1 MNRRFLIWFFALSCL
16 AAYSYAANLLYH
28 KSDLIDY
35 KSNVYT
41 PTYATGFR
49 IIGAEGKQSTIIRVT
64 NPWQSANDVETMLF
78 IARGGEKAPEGF
90 RGQVLQGD
98 AKRVVCMS
106 SSHIAMLDAIGAVES
121 VVGVSG
127 KNFITNPYVVANQRT
142 IADVGYDG
150 NMNFELLIA
159 QQPDIV
165 LLYGVTGAC
174 TMESK
179 LDELG
184 IPYIYIGEYVEEDP
198 LGKAEWLIAL
208 AEIVGL
214 RQQGLTYFSELPQRY
229 EQLKSMATFAQ
240 TPAPKVMLNTPY
252 ADSWFMPSTTSYIAR
267 LIADA
272 GGDYIY
278 QQNTSNHSLP
288 IDLEQAAL
296 LTTQA
301 DIWLHVENINS
312 LDDLRR
318 QLPKFA
324 HMPCVQRGEVYNC
337 DKRRVAGGGNDYWE
351 SGVVHPDVILRD
363 LIKIFHPELVS
374 EEFVYYRK
382 IE

>member
-1 MNRRFLIWFFALSCL
+1 MKKQLTHTLILCAILWGTCSCT
-16 AAYSYAANLLYH
+16 SSGN
-28 KSDLIDY
+28 IDDY
-35 KSNVYT
+35 NMAVYT

-49 IIGAEGKQSTIIRVT
+49 IVGAEGKQSTIIRVT

-78 IARGGEKAPEGF
+78 IARGGEKAPDGF

-127 KNFITNPYVVANQRT
+127 KNFITNPYVVAHQCT

-150 NMNFELLIA
+150 NMNFELLVA
-159 QQPDIV
+159 QQPDVV

-229 EQLKSMATFAQ
+229 EQLKSMAASAQ

-252 ADSWFMPSTTSYIAR
+252 ADSWFMPSTTSYMAR

-278 QQNTSNHSLP
+278 KRNTSNHSLP
-288 IDLEQAAL
+288 IDMEDAAL

-301 DIWLHVENINS
+301 DVWINVGNVNS
-312 LDDLRR
+312 VADLCR
-318 QLPKFA
+318 QFPKFA
-324 HMPCVQRGEVYNC
+324 QMPCVQRGEVYNC
-337 DKRRVAGGGNDYWE
+337 DKRRVLGGGNDYWE

-363 LIKIFHPELVS
+363 LIKIFHSELVS

>member
-1 MNRRFLIWFFALSCL
+1 MKKRLIHALILCAILWCTCSCT
-16 AAYSYAANLLYH
+16 SSGN
-28 KSDLIDY
+28 IDDY
-35 KSNVYT
+35 NIAVYT
-41 PTYATGFR
+41 PTYATGFH
-49 IIGAEGKQSTIIRVT
+49 IVGAEGKQSTIIRVT
-64 NPWQSANDVETMLF
+64 NPWQSANEVETMLF
-78 IARGGEKAPEGF
+78 IARGGEKAPNGF

-106 SSHIAMLDAIGAVES
+106 SSHIAMLDAIGAVKS

-150 NMNFELLIA
+150 NMNFELLVA

-179 LDELG
+179 LNELD
-184 IPYIYIGEYVEEDP
+184 IPYIYVGEYVEEDP

-229 EQLKSMATFAQ
+229 EQLKSIAASAQ
-240 TPAPKVMLNTPY
+240 TPTPKVMINTPY

-351 SGVVHPDVILRD
+351 SGVVHPDIILRD

>member
-1 MNRRFLIWFFALSCL
+1 MKMSLIHISILCATLWCMCACGTS
-16 AAYSYAANLLYH
+16 SN
-28 KSDLIDY
+28 IDDY
-35 KSNVYT
+35 NVAVYT

-49 IIGAEGKQSTIIRVT
+49 IMGAEGKQSTIICVT
-64 NPWQSANDVETMLF
+64 NPWQNANDVETMLF
-78 IARGGEKAPEGF
+78 IARGGEKVPSGF

-98 AKRVVCMS
+98 AKRIVCMS

-127 KNFITNPYVVANQRT
+127 KDFITNPYIVAHRHS

-150 NMNFELLIA
+150 NINFELLVA

-174 TMESK
+174 TMQSK

-198 LGKAEWLIAL
+198 LGKTEWLIAL
-208 AEIVGL
+208 AEMIGC
-214 RQQGLTYFSELPQRY
+214 REQGIASFSQVPQRY
-229 EQLKSMATFAQ
+229 EHLKSLAATAVS
-240 TPAPKVMLNTPY
+240 TMPKVMLNTPY
-252 ADSWFMPSTTSYIAR
+252 ADSWFMPSATSYLAR

-278 QQNTSNHSLP
+278 KKNTSNHSLP
-288 IDLEQAAL
+288 IDIEEAAM
-296 LTTQA
+296 LTIEA
-301 DIWLHVENINS
+301 DIWLHVEGVNS
-312 LDDLRR
+312 LQDLRN
-318 QLPKFA
+318 QYPKFA
-324 HMPCVQRGEVYNC
+324 NMPCVQRGEVYNC
-337 DKRRVAGGGNDYWE
+337 DKRRVLGGGNDYWE
-351 SGVVHPDVILRD
+351 SGVVQPDVILRD
-363 LIKIFHPELVS
+363 LIKVFHPELVS
-374 EEFVYYRK
+374 EAFVYYRK

>member
-1 MNRRFLIWFFALSCL
+1 MKRPSLHILLLCATLWCMCACGTSSNIDDYNL
-16 AAYSYAANLLYH
+16 A
-28 KSDLIDY
+28 
-35 KSNVYT
+35 VYT

-49 IIGAEGKQSTIIRVT
+49 IVGAEGKQSTIIRVT

-78 IARGGEKAPEGF
+78 IARGGEKAPAGF

-127 KNFITNPYVVANQRT
+127 KDFITNPYIVAHRHS

-150 NMNFELLIA
+150 NINFELLVA
-159 QQPDIV
+159 QRPDIV

-174 TMESK
+174 TMQSK

-184 IPYIYIGEYVEEDP
+184 ISYIYIGEYVEEDP
-198 LGKAEWLIAL
+198 LGKTEWLIAI
-208 AEIVGL
+208 AEIVGC
-214 RQQGLTYFSELPQRY
+214 REQGIAYFSQVPQRY
-229 EQLKSMATFAQ
+229 NHLQSMAAIATSPQ
-240 TPAPKVMLNTPY
+240 PKVMLNTPY
-252 ADSWFMPSTTSYIAR
+252 ADSWFMPSTTSYLAR

-278 QQNTSNHSLP
+278 KKNTSNHSQP
-288 IDLEQAAL
+288 IDHEEAAL
-296 LTTQA
+296 LTTEA
-301 DIWLHVENINS
+301 DVWLHVESVSS
-312 LDDLRR
+312 LQDLCN
-318 QLPKFA
+318 QYPKFA
-324 HMPCVQRGEVYNC
+324 KMPCVQRGEIYNC
-337 DKRRVAGGGNDYWE
+337 DKRRMLGGGNDYWE
-351 SGVVHPDVILRD
+351 SGVVQPDVILRD
-363 LIKIFHPELVS
+363 LIKVFHPELIS
-374 EEFVYYRK
+374 EELVYYRK

>member
-1 MNRRFLIWFFALSCL
+1 MKRPFLHT
-16 AAYSYAANLLYH
+16 LLLCATLWCMCACGT
-28 KSDLIDY
+28 SSNIDDY
-35 KSNVYT
+35 NVAVYT
-41 PTYATGFR
+41 PTHATGFR
-49 IIGAEGKQSTIIRVT
+49 IMGAEGKQSAIIRVT

-78 IARGGEKAPEGF
+78 IARAGEKAPAGF

-127 KNFITNPYVVANQRT
+127 KSFITNPYIVANRHS

-150 NMNFELLIA
+150 NINFELLVA
-159 QQPDIV
+159 QRPDIV

-174 TMESK
+174 SMQSK

-198 LGKAEWLIAL
+198 LGKTEWVVAL
-208 AEIVGL
+208 AEIVGH
-214 RQQGLTYFSELPQRY
+214 REQGIAYFSEIPQRY
-229 EQLKSMATFAQ
+229 NHLKSMAAAASSPT
-240 TPAPKVMLNTPY
+240 PKVMLNTPY
-252 ADSWFMPSTTSYIAR
+252 ADSWFMPSTTSYLAR

-278 QQNTSNHSLP
+278 KKNTSNYSQP
-288 IDLEQAAL
+288 IDIEEAAL
-296 LTTQA
+296 LTTEA
-301 DIWLHVENINS
+301 DIWLNVEGVSS
-312 LDDLRR
+312 LQDLRN
-318 QLPKFA
+318 QYPKFA
-324 HMPCVQRGEVYNC
+324 NMPCVLRGEIYSS
-337 DKRRVAGGGNDYWE
+337 DKRRVIGGGNDYWE
-351 SGVVHPDVILRD
+351 SGVVQPDIVLRD
-363 LIKIFHPELVS
+363 LIKIFHPELVA

>member
-1 MNRRFLIWFFALSCL
+1 MV
-16 AAYSYAANLLYH
+16 
-28 KSDLIDY
+28 
-35 KSNVYT
+35 VYI

-49 IIGAEGKQSTIIRVT
+49 IVGAEGKQSTIIRVT
-64 NPWQSANDVETMLF
+64 NPWQSADEVETMLF
-78 IARGGEKAPEGF
+78 IARGGEKAPDGF

-98 AKRVVCMS
+98 AERVVCMS
-106 SSHIAMLDAIGAVES
+106 STHIAMLDAIGAIES

-127 KNFITNPYVVANQRT
+127 KDFITNPYIVANQHT

-150 NMNFELLIA
+150 NMNFELLVA

-184 IPYIYIGEYVEEDP
+184 IPYIYVGEYVEEDP

-214 RQQGLTYFSELPQRY
+214 RQQGLTYFAELPQRY
-229 EQLKSMATFAQ
+229 EQLKSIAASAH

-272 GGDYIY
+272 GGNYIY

-324 HMPCVQRGEVYNC
+324 QMPCVQRGEVYNC

-351 SGVVHPDVILRD
+351 SGVVHPDIILRD
-363 LIKIFHPELVS
+363 LIKIFHSKLVS

-382 IE
+382 IK

>member
-1 MNRRFLIWFFALSCL
+1 MKKQLTHILILCAILWCTCSCT
-16 AAYSYAANLLYH
+16 SSGN
-28 KSDLIDY
+28 IDDY
-35 KSNVYT
+35 NMAVYT

-49 IIGAEGKQSTIIRVT
+49 IVGAEGKQSTIIRVT
-64 NPWQSANDVETMLF
+64 NPWQSADNVETMLF
-78 IARGGEKAPEGF
+78 IARGGEKAPNGF

-106 SSHIAMLDAIGAVES
+106 SSHIAMLDAIGAVKS

-127 KNFITNPYVVANQRT
+127 KNFITNPYVVAHQRT

-150 NMNFELLIA
+150 NMNFELLVA

-165 LLYGVTGAC
+165 LLFGVTGAC

-179 LDELG
+179 LDELD
-184 IPYIYIGEYVEEDP
+184 IPYIYVGEYVEEDP

-214 RQQGLTYFSELPQRY
+214 RQQGLTYFAELPQRY
-229 EQLKSMATFAQ
+229 EHLKSLAASAQ
-240 TPAPKVMLNTPY
+240 TPTPKVMINTPY
-252 ADSWFMPSTTSYIAR
+252 ADSWFMASATSYVAR

-278 QQNTSNHSLP
+278 KKNTSNHSLP
-288 IDLEQAAL
+288 IDMEEAAL

-301 DIWLHVENINS
+301 DVWINVGNVNS
-312 LDDLRR
+312 VDDLCR
-318 QLPKFA
+318 QFPKFA
-324 HMPCVQRGEVYNC
+324 KMPCVQRGEVYNC
-337 DKRRVAGGGNDYWE
+337 DKRRVTGGGNDYWE

-363 LIKIFHPELVS
+363 LIKIFHSELVS

>member
-1 MNRRFLIWFFALSCL
+1 MTKQYIHTFILYAIVWCMCACGTSSNMDDYNQIL
-16 AAYSYAANLLYH
+16 YSPSH
-28 KSDLIDY
+28 
-35 KSNVYT
+35 
-41 PTYATGFR
+41 ATGFR
-49 IIGAEGKQSTIIRVT
+49 IMGAEGKQSTIIRVT

-78 IARGGEKAPEGF
+78 IARAGEKAPAGF

-98 AKRVVCMS
+98 AQRVVCMS
-106 SSHIAMLDAIGAVES
+106 SSHIAMLNAIGAVES

-127 KNFITNPYVVANQRT
+127 KDFVSNPYIVANRHS

-150 NMNFELLIA
+150 NINFELLVA
-159 QQPDIV
+159 QRPDIV

-174 TMESK
+174 TMQSK

-198 LGKAEWLIAL
+198 IGKTEWLVAI

-214 RQQGLTYFSELPQRY
+214 REQGQMYFSEVPKRY
-229 EQLKSMATFAQ
+229 EHLKSLVAATQ
-240 TPAPKVMLNTPY
+240 TPTPKVMLNTPY
-252 ADSWFMPSTTSYIAR
+252 ADSWFMPSTTSYLAR

-278 QQNTSNHSLP
+278 KKNTSNHSQP
-288 IDLEQAAL
+288 IDLEEAAL
-296 LTTQA
+296 LTTEA
-301 DIWLHVENINS
+301 DIWLNVEGVTS
-312 LDDLRR
+312 LQDLCN
-318 QLPKFA
+318 QYPKFA
-324 HMPCVQRGEVYNC
+324 NMPCVLRGEVYSS
-337 DKRRVAGGGNDYWE
+337 DKRKVPGGGNDYWE
-351 SGVVHPDVILRD
+351 AGVVQPDIILRD
-363 LIKIFHPELVS
+363 LIKIFHPELVA

>member
-1 MNRRFLIWFFALSCL
+1 MNKRLIHIFILCAILWCTYSCT
-16 AAYSYAANLLYH
+16 SSGN
-28 KSDLIDY
+28 IDDY
-35 KSNVYT
+35 NMAVYI
-41 PTYATGFR
+41 PTYATGFH
-49 IIGAEGKQSTIIRVT
+49 IVGAEGKQSTIIRVT
-64 NPWQSANDVETMLF
+64 NPWQSADEVETMLF
-78 IARGGEKAPEGF
+78 IARGGEKAPNGF

-127 KNFITNPYVVANQRT
+127 KNFITNPYVVAHQRT

-150 NMNFELLIA
+150 NMNFELLVA

-214 RQQGLTYFSELPQRY
+214 RQQGQTYFSELPQRY
-229 EQLKSMATFAQ
+229 EQLKSMAAAAQ

-252 ADSWFMPSTTSYIAR
+252 ADSWFMPSTTSYMAR

-278 QQNTSNHSLP
+278 KRNTSNHSLP
-288 IDLEQAAL
+288 IDMEDAAL

-301 DIWLHVENINS
+301 DVWINVGNVNS
-312 LDDLRR
+312 VADLCR
-318 QLPKFA
+318 QFPKFA
-324 HMPCVQRGEVYNC
+324 QMPCVQRGEVYNC
-337 DKRRVAGGGNDYWE
+337 DKRRVLGGGNDYWE

>member
-1 MNRRFLIWFFALSCL
+1 MKKRLTHTLILCAILWCTCSCT
-16 AAYSYAANLLYH
+16 SSGN
-28 KSDLIDY
+28 IDDY
-35 KSNVYT
+35 NMVVYT

-49 IIGAEGKQSTIIRVT
+49 IVGAEGKQSTIIRVT
-64 NPWQSANDVETMLF
+64 NPWQSADDVETMLF
-78 IARGGEKAPEGF
+78 IARGGEKAPNGF

-106 SSHIAMLDAIGAVES
+106 SSHIAMLDAIGSVES

-150 NMNFELLIA
+150 NMNFELLVA

-179 LDELG
+179 LNELG
-184 IPYIYIGEYVEEDP
+184 IPYIYVGEYVEEDP

-214 RQQGLTYFSELPQRY
+214 RQQGLTYFAELPQRY
-229 EQLKSMATFAQ
+229 EQLKSIAASAQ

-351 SGVVHPDVILRD
+351 SGVVHPDVILCD
-363 LIKIFHPELVS
+363 LIKIFHSELVS

>member
-1 MNRRFLIWFFALSCL
+1 MKRPSLHILLLCATLWCMCACGTSSNIDDYNL
-16 AAYSYAANLLYH
+16 A
-28 KSDLIDY
+28 
-35 KSNVYT
+35 VYT

-49 IIGAEGKQSTIIRVT
+49 IVGAEGKQSTIIRVT

-78 IARGGEKAPEGF
+78 IARGGEKAPAGF

-127 KNFITNPYVVANQRT
+127 KDFITNPYIVAHRHS

-150 NMNFELLIA
+150 NINFELLVA
-159 QQPDIV
+159 QRPDIV

-174 TMESK
+174 TMQSK

-184 IPYIYIGEYVEEDP
+184 ISYIYIGEYVEEDP
-198 LGKAEWLIAL
+198 LGKTEWLIAI
-208 AEIVGL
+208 AEIVGC
-214 RQQGLTYFSELPQRY
+214 REQGIAYFSQVPQRY
-229 EQLKSMATFAQ
+229 NHLQSMAAIATSPQ
-240 TPAPKVMLNTPY
+240 PKVMLNTPY
-252 ADSWFMPSTTSYIAR
+252 ADSWFMPSTTSYLAR

-278 QQNTSNHSLP
+278 KKNTSNHSLP
-288 IDLEQAAL
+288 IDLEEAAL
-296 LTTQA
+296 LTTEA
-301 DIWLHVENINS
+301 DIWLHVEGVSS
-312 LDDLRR
+312 LQDLHN
-318 QLPKFA
+318 QYPKFA
-324 HMPCVQRGEVYNC
+324 KMPCVQRGEVYNC
-337 DKRRVAGGGNDYWE
+337 DQRRVTGGGNDYWE
-351 SGVVHPDVILRD
+351 SGVVQPDVVLRD
-363 LIKIFHPELVS
+363 LIKIFHPELIS
-374 EEFVYYRK
+374 EELVYYRK

>member
-1 MNRRFLIWFFALSCL
+1 MTKQYIHTFILYAIVWCMCACGTSSNIDDYNL
-16 AAYSYAANLLYH
+16 A
-28 KSDLIDY
+28 
-35 KSNVYT
+35 VYT

-49 IIGAEGKQSTIIRVT
+49 IVGAEGKQSTIIRVT

-78 IARGGEKAPEGF
+78 IARAGEKAPAGF

-127 KNFITNPYVVANQRT
+127 KDFISNPYIVANRHS

-150 NMNFELLIA
+150 NINFELLVA
-159 QQPDIV
+159 QRPDIV

-174 TMESK
+174 TMQSK

-184 IPYIYIGEYVEEDP
+184 ISYIYIGEYVEEDP
-198 LGKAEWLIAL
+198 LGKTEWLIAI
-208 AEIVGL
+208 AEIVGC
-214 RQQGLTYFSELPQRY
+214 REQGIAYFSQVPQRY
-229 EQLKSMATFAQ
+229 NHLQSMAAVATSPQ
-240 TPAPKVMLNTPY
+240 PKVMLNTPY
-252 ADSWFMPSTTSYIAR
+252 ADSWFMPSTTSYLAR

-278 QQNTSNHSLP
+278 KKNTSNHSVP
-288 IDLEQAAL
+288 IDIEEAAL
-296 LTTQA
+296 LTTEA
-301 DIWLHVENINS
+301 DIWLHVEGVSS
-312 LDDLRR
+312 LQDLR
-318 QLPKFA
+318 QQYPKFA
-324 HMPCVQRGEVYNC
+324 KMPCVQRGEVYNC
-337 DKRRVAGGGNDYWE
+337 DKRKVTGGGNDYWE
-351 SGVVHPDVILRD
+351 SGVVQPDVILRD
-363 LIKIFHPELVS
+363 LIKVFHPELIS
-374 EEFVYYRK
+374 EELVYYRK